1 MVKIR
6 IRHLKLPNSLRHK
19 MKAPMGYL
27 IEGSVDETTPELVE
41 TVNNFKGLVV
51 SVGDVVSKMLVS
63 NGAKTEIVVKDGF
76 TKREELEV
84 RFEFD
89 AYETHSVVCPAA
101 ELTVDAWKKIRVLVG
116 QLNEIDMFYHLFVI
130 GEEDL
135 LVLPFIVELP
145 LGSLV
150 IYGQPNAGA
159 VLRLVDVE
167 AKSHAMELL
176 QAMDEM

>member
-1 MVKIR
+1 
-6 IRHLKLPNSLRHK
+6 
-19 MKAPMGYL
+19 MGYL
-27 IEGSVDETTPELVE
+27 IEGSVDETTPELIE
-41 TVNNFKGLVV
+41 KVNKFKGLVV
-51 SVGDVVSKMLVS
+51 AVGDVVSKILVS
-63 NGAKTEIVVKDGF
+63 NGAKPEIVVTDGF

-89 AYETHSVVCPAA
+89 KYETHSVVCPAA
-101 ELTVDAWKKIRVLVG
+101 ELTVDAWTKIRVLIR
-116 QLNEIDMFYHLFVI
+116 QLNETDILYHLFVN

-135 LVLPFIVELP
+135 LVLPFIMELP

-150 IYGQPNAGA
+150 IYGQPNAGV